1 MRRERYPLDQFSHLA
16 TRIEQGSLLQ
26 KNRHWTGNDE
36 FERHYHIVV
45 PRWQDPLY
53 LHLSWKEG
61 TTARP
66 RFIGSYALHLGTL
79 LSEGYIR
86 AENDNTL
93 RIRIV
98 HGSDNLLYI
107 QRRSGKP
114 ALAIGET
121 PGE

>member
-36 FERHYHIVV
+36 VERHYHIVV
-45 PRWQDPLY
+45 PRRQDPLY
-53 LHLSWKEG
+53 LHLSWKDE

-66 RFIGSYALHLGTL
+66 RFIGSFALHLGPL

-86 AENDNTL
+86 AENDDTL
-93 RIRIV
+93 RIRIA

-107 QRRSGKP
+107 QTKSGKP
-114 ALAIGET
+114 ALAIGEM